1 MENIDEL
8 TRAKKLFSHR
18 LGALIRSH
26 GIQQNVLADAIGV
39 SESTIGK
46 WLLEKALPRMGAI
59 QKLSDYFSVPKSY
72 FLIEENEQEENTPQ
86 PKRKYVKIPVLGRVV
101 AGVPSEAVENVLDYE
116 EIPEEMARGGEYF
129 GLEVY
134 GDSMEPTL
142 QEGDVVIVKKQYE
155 ARPHDIAVVMVN
167 GDEATIKEVKITED
181 GITLVG
187 HNIRSYTPRFYSARE
202 VAQLPVKIIGV
213 VCEVRR
219 KFSAYYRQ

>member
-1 MENIDEL
+1 MEKNNRLVELGKRIRTVRQSKKMSQDEL
-8 TRAKKLFSHR
+8 AQLCGYNS
-18 LGALIRSH
+18 RSSINKIEA
-26 GIQQNVLADAIGV
+26 GLNDIPQSKIKAIADALNV
-39 SESTIGK
+39 SPS
-46 WLLEKALPRMGAI
+46 WLMGY
-59 QKLSDYFSVPKSY
+59 DN
-72 FLIEENEQEENTPQ
+72 EENAPQ

>member
-1 MENIDEL
+1 MEKNNRLVELGKRIRTVRQSKKMSQDEL
-8 TRAKKLFSHR
+8 AQFCGYNS
-18 LGALIRSH
+18 RSSINKIEA
-26 GIQQNVLADAIGV
+26 GLNDIPQSKIKAIADALNV
-39 SESTIGK
+39 SPS
-46 WLLEKALPRMGAI
+46 WLMG
-59 QKLSDYFSVPKSY
+59 Y
-72 FLIEENEQEENTPQ
+72 EQEENTPQ